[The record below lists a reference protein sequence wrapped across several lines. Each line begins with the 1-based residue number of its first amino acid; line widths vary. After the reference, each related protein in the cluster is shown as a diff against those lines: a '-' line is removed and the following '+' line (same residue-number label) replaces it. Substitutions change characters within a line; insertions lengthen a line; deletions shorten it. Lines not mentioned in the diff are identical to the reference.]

1 MAAKNTGRT
10 RHISVDSLG
19 LLLVVFVSRAAL
31 DDAGAAPQVLK
42 HLGLATY
49 PRLEVRW
56 ADNKYHNHD
65 LNAWITT
72 ESLEVVRRPEGEQ
85 GLRPIAQTVV

>member
-1 MAAKNTGRT
+1 M
-10 RHISVDSLG
+10 
-19 LLLVVFVSRAAL
+19 VFVSRAAL

-72 ESLEVVRRPEGEQ
+72 EH
-85 GLRPIAQTVV
+85 GLGGGAAS